1 MAIAHLHWSIGN
13 SVMQKK
19 LATIKKPYG
28 VVSGCNKNGSTS
40 LHDGNHYEIKH
51 FGIDF
56 RR

>member
-1 MAIAHLHWSIGN
+1 
-13 SVMQKK
+13 MQKK

-56 RR
+56 C